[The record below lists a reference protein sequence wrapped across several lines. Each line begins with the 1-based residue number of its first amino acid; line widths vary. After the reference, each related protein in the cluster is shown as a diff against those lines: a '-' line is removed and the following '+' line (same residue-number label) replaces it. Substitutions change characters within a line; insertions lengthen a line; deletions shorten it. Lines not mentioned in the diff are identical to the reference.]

1 MKSQIQKK
9 AFTLIELLVVIAI
22 IALLIGILLPALGKA
37 RASARQLKDSTQVR
51 GIMQAMAI
59 WAGNNNDNYPLPSTL
74 DKTESTVNESQKTVS
89 ANAPK
94 LDITRHIVSV
104 MINNGSISPELCI
117 SPAEANGAMAQWSN
131 YEFNSPKG
139 AAGTDKSLALWDP
152 SYRATPSDEKKGTN
166 GAESPD
172 KVGAF
177 SYAHSMPFGKQKSK
191 WSNTFTATEA
201 TLGNRGPVYEN
212 KGTDEA
218 PQWQLIAGSDTGDGS
233 ITLLIHGGRTSWEGN
248 IGFNDTHVDFM
259 TRPDPESVTFTF
271 NKLTAGKKTHA
282 DNVFV
287 NEEDENSK
295 QTTKPS
301 PSDENGGKTYKDSI
315 TGKNSTAY
323 LRPIA
328 KVNTVGTANGPDA
341 SLFVD

>member
-74 DKTESTVNESQKTVS
+74 DKTETTVNEGQKTTP
-89 ANAPK
+89 ANAAK
-94 LDITRHIVSV
+94 LDITRNIVSV

-117 SPAEANGAMAQWSN
+117 SPAEANGSITQWNN

-152 SYRATPSDEKKGTN
+152 SFRATPKDEKKGTN

-172 KVGAF
+172 TTGGF
-177 SYAHSMPFGKQKSK
+177 SYAHSMPFGKQKAK

-201 TLGNRGPVYEN
+201 TLGNRGPIFEN
-212 KGTDEA
+212 KGSEEV
-218 PQWQLIAGSDTGDGS
+218 PQWQLVADNQCGDGS
-233 ITLLIHGGRTSWEGN
+233 LTLLIHGGRTSWEGN
-248 IGFNDTHVDFM
+248 IGFNDSHVEFF
-259 TRPDPESVTFTF
+259 TRPDPENVTFTF

-282 DNVFV
+282 DNLFV
-287 NEEDENSK
+287 NEEDDTAKVTNKASPAKDAYIWEDKLAGRNS
-295 QTTKPS
+295 
-301 PSDENGGKTYKDSI
+301 N
-315 TGKNSTAY
+315 AY

-328 KVNTVGTANGPDA
+328 FIKTISATDGPAVTGFYD
-341 SLFVD
+341 